1 MIIIDNML
9 NSPLRSIKAK
19 VELYN
24 GSTLVDTYSYTG
36 DLQEISIDRIGEES
50 KFFGF
55 GVNQKATIKL
65 RDINREKNIT
75 TQNMLKIYFS
85 DSEEYITNYP
95 LFAVT
100 EVARDENTNQLTI
113 IAYDYHLKIA
123 NEIRMYYM
131 SETNYTIQ
139 ELGNLVAS
147 NLGVYGVTYPTDN
160 EAFNIYYEN
169 GANFEGTET
178 LKEVLDDIAEATQT
192 IYYVDSNDILVFKAL
207 DRDGAAALTITK
219 SDYITLD
226 SKTNR
231 KLVEIVSTNE
241 LGDSVSASLAAT
253 GETQYIR
260 DNAFLE
266 LREDIAD
273 ILNTALAAVGGLT
286 INQFSCSW
294 RGNYL
299 LEIGDKIELITKDN
313 GSVFSYVLNDTI
325 TYNGG
330 LSEVTSWSYTE
341 SKAETANN
349 PTTLGE
355 AIKQT
360 YAKVDKANKQIELVV
375 SESSG
380 NSEAIAEL
388 RLDTDNIIASVSD
401 LEAVTQEALEG
412 ANEEIATLKKSVE
425 AQITPEDLT
434 IAIKSELDNGVD
446 NVATEKGF
454 VFNDEG
460 LTIEAKDADGNRIG
474 ETATLITENGM
485 QVFNSE
491 DTAVLTANNIG
502 VDAANLHATT
512 YLIVGNNSRFEDYA
526 SGRTGCFWIGGNS

>member
-1 MIIIDNML
+1 ML

-75 TQNMLKIYFS
+75 TQNMIKIYFS